1 MRQGA
6 RPRVYLA
13 GPMTG
18 LTYSEAA
25 DWRAYAT
32 AHLSPGIVGVSPMRG
47 EPKQSPCFL
56 GKNKAI
62 MTRDRWDVQCADAV
76 LMNLLGASRVSVGT
90 MIEVGWADAHRV
102 PLVVVREPTNL
113 HVHAMLDEAAG
124 WTVETLDEGLDII
137 KLLFWKGEGL

>member
-1 MRQGA
+1 
-6 RPRVYLA
+6 
-13 GPMTG
+13 
-18 LTYSEAA
+18 
-25 DWRAYAT
+25 
-32 AHLSPGIVGVSPMRG
+32 
-47 EPKQSPCFL
+47 
-56 GKNKAI
+56 
-62 MTRDRWDVQCADAV
+62 
-76 LMNLLGASRVSVGT
+76 